1 MELKANLA
9 FMVLSVLDKE
19 QEAKEPQE
27 VAPVNQLTQ
36 STSIPTTDWDTGT
49 AHSESTQKA

>member
-9 FMVLSVLDKE
+9 FMVLSVLNKE

-36 STSIPTTDWDTGT
+36 STSIPTTD
-49 AHSESTQKA
+49 